1 MSRPNFWILFGT
13 EEYIYDEPLE
23 GDLDIRTDEKFL
35 AVFTSREKAVEYAE
49 VSKAATFTD
58 ITWRSQNKGRQFKKE
73 SLLAGSTGY
82 VVYPLDTPTLEID
95 PKL

>member
-1 MSRPNFWILFGT
+1 MSTPNFWILFGT
-13 EEYIYDEPLE
+13 EEYIYDHTKE
-23 GDLDIRTDEKFL
+23 GVDVRTDEKFL